1 MVSSHTALLQHY
13 QVIATLS
20 AQMLDK
26 AQAQQW
32 DDLVALGEQYRD
44 AIERLRALGP
54 LDDDQKNARRE
65 LLTHILDNDANI
77 RQLVS
82 PELDRLSHL
91 LGSFKR
97 QRSVLQA
104 YYSSVRPG

>member
-1 MVSSHTALLQHY
+1 LQHY

-26 AQAQQW
+26 ARAQQW

-44 AIERLRALGP
+44 AVERLRALGP

-65 LLTHILDNDANI
+65 LLTHILDNDASI
-77 RQLVS
+77 RQLTS